1 MNKYNNSSIYKISNI
16 GGNMVYYGSTCRDIQ
31 KRFKQHKQSY
41 KTKADSIT
49 VYKIFDTYG
58 IDNCKIEL
66 VEKYN
71 CNSKRELELREGYY
85 IKNNE
90 CINIKVLGK
99 TRREYY
105 DENRDDI
112 DKKRKEWYVL
122 NKEMRTKQMREW
134 REANKEKYQEYQ
146 RKYKEKMK
154 QKMNEI

>member
-1 MNKYNNSSIYKISNI
+1 
-16 GGNMVYYGSTCRDIQ
+16 MVYYGSTYKDIN
-31 KRFKQHKQSY
+31 KRFKEHIACY
-41 KTKADSIT
+41 KSKDNNIT

-58 IDNCKIEL
+58 IENCIIEL

-105 DENRDDI
+105 DENLEAI
-112 DKKRKEWYVL
+112 KAKKNEWEEANKQKRKE
-122 NKEMRTKQMREW
+122 QMKKW
-134 REANKEKYQEYQ
+134 KEANKEKYQEYQ
-146 RKYKEKMK
+146 RQYKEKVK
-154 QKMNEI
+154 QKIDEI